1 MSRIRTY
8 ISVSFTYINSTF
20 PYFIFSIFFAPHSV
34 APAARQAFANASM
47 TARPGC
53 RAVASESRCARRC
66 DYSPVRIDPRKNL
79 FRSAILARSFEWLV
93 GGGDKKKK

>member
-34 APAARQAFANASM
+34 APTARQAFANASM
-47 TARPGC
+47 TS
-53 RAVASESRCARRC
+53 RAVASKSRYARRC
-66 DYSPVRIDPRKNL
+66 DYCQRTDPRRNL
-79 FRSAILARSFEWLV
+79 FCSKIRAKLLRNNRQPSLRDDTFFV
-93 GGGDKKKK
+93 